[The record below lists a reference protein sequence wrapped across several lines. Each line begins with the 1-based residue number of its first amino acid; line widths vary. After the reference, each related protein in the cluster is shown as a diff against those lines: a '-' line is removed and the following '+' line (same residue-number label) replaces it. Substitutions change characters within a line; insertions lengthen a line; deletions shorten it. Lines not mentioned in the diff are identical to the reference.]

1 MFKKDPEIIQ
11 PEKGHLITT
20 DTILLSNFIKIKKGD
35 AVCELGCGSGL
46 ISILIGMEGKASR
59 ILGIEIQK
67 ELVETA
73 RKNIDLNRLQD
84 SVEIIEGDIRDIKTI
99 TPPSIFDVVIA
110 NPPYIKK
117 SMGRCSPDQR
127 RSIARQETMGTL
139 DKWIYAA
146 SYLLRSKGRAYFVF
160 IPERLAE
167 MIEELRKR
175 RVEPKRLQFVHT
187 HLERYAILFLLEGIK
202 DGREGLSI
210 LPPRIIPAS

>member
-1 MFKKDPEIIQ
+1 MFKNDPEIIQ

-20 DTILLSNFIKIKKGD
+20 DTILLSSFIKVKKGET
-35 AVCELGCGSGL
+35 VCELGCGSGF
-46 ISILIGMEGKASR
+46 ISILLGIEGKASR
-59 ILGIEIQK
+59 IIGIEIQK
-67 ELVETA
+67 ELVEIA
-73 RKNIDLNRLQD
+73 RKNIDLNGLQG

-110 NPPYIKK
+110 NPPYIKR

-139 DKWIYAA
+139 DRWIYAA
-146 SYLLRSKGRAYFVF
+146 SYLLRSRGRAYFVF

-167 MIEELRKR
+167 MIEELRR
-175 RVEPKRLQFVHT
+175 RKVEPKRLQFVHT
-187 HLERYAILFLLEGIK
+187 HLEKGALLFLLEGIK

-210 LPPRIIPAS
+210 LPPRIISIS